1 MIQLLRASS
10 VVRHKYGTF
19 LFVGYRRCNV
29 CAVQE
34 TTCAHMQPTTVGR
47 IHGVSLVEACGAGR
61 VGTVQFLIDLDDT
74 DLDACGID
82 GLSPLCVAATWGYID
97 IVQLLLDAGCDP
109 NVRNEEAS
117 SSTALHTAACQEH
130 GKIILMLLQA
140 GADATL
146 QDSEGRTACDY
157 ASVSDGLWPLFAA
170 RGYTRTPKDVL
181 VVKRIIRKVDPASE
195 VADATTDRPG
205 SSAQHGTLPFY
216 SRPGSA
222 YVRSDGKGPD
232 RASSSGAARLE
243 QVLEDAID
251 PLEHLGIA
259 DDDDDRWRGATAGG
273 DVLAPGSPHSPFK
286 TIGALWKDGF

>member
-1 MIQLLRASS
+1 
-10 VVRHKYGTF
+10 
-19 LFVGYRRCNV
+19 
-29 CAVQE
+29 
-34 TTCAHMQPTTVGR
+34 MQPTTVGR
-47 IHGVSLVEACGAGR
+47 IHGASLVEACGAGR

-82 GLSPLCVAATWGYID
+82 GLSPLCIAATWGYVE

-109 NVRNEEAS
+109 NVRNEDAT

-130 GKIILMLLQA
+130 GKIIHMLLQA

-146 QDSEGRTACDY
+146 QDYEGRTACDY

-170 RGYTRTPKDVL
+170 RGYKRTPKDVL
-181 VVKRIIRKVDPASE
+181 VVKRIIHKVDPTSE

-205 SSAQHGTLPFY
+205 SSVQHGTLSFY

-222 YVRSDGKGPD
+222 YVRSDAKGPAG
-232 RASSSGAARLE
+232 ASSSGAERLA
-243 QVLEDAID
+243 QVPENAID
-251 PLEHLGIA
+251 PLEHLSVA
-259 DDDDDRWRGATAGG
+259 DDDDDDDRWRAATRGAGD
-273 DVLAPGSPHSPFK
+273 DVLAPGSPLSPFK